1 MLVGLFAASAETYP
15 FIEVTGSA
23 TVNIVP
29 DRITIEIG
37 IEEYYRHNAS
47 GDSSLVKLRTI
58 EDNVRHTLRTAGV
71 PDSMVVVTEMGN
83 YRNRQVSSN
92 LLMAKKISATLKDFN
107 QVERIAE
114 NMERNGVVSFNI
126 TKIDNSNMEQFN
138 RDGLKAALNA
148 ARAKAG
154 FIAANEGLKISLPY
168 EIVENGP
175 NYYDTPTFSNVAF
188 TGGSGMDNMR
198 HIVRRYSVKVKY
210 PISPLDRVPDGS
222 GSRDCTRAASMGH

>member
-1 MLVGLFAASAETYP
+1 MTRLLTSLILLVSLFTAPAQTYP

-37 IEEYYRHNAS
+37 IEEYYRHDAS

-58 EDNVRHTLRTAGV
+58 ENNVRYALRTAGV
-71 PDSMVVVTEMGN
+71 PDSMVMVTEMGN
-83 YRNRQVSSN
+83 YRNRHVSSN
-92 LLMAKKISATLKDFN
+92 LLMAKKVSATLCDFN

-114 NMERNGVVSFNI
+114 NMERNGVASFSI
-126 TKIDNSNMEQFN
+126 TKIDNSDMDRFN
-138 RDGLKAALNA
+138 REGLKAALNA
-148 ARAKAG
+148 ARAKAE
-154 FIAANEGLKISLPY
+154 FIAANEGVSVAAPY

-175 NYYDTPTFSNVAF
+175 NYYETPTFSNVAF

-210 PISPLDRVPDGS
+210 PISR
-222 GSRDCTRAASMGH
+222 